1 MSALSRAIRATAKPG
16 APRRI
21 DRLTDRH
28 IATLTMSRYPRIS
41 APVASV
47 PDGTHPLFRGDASCD
62 EPPTRRPYRSIPT
75 STRRGA

>member
-1 MSALSRAIRATAKPG
+1 MSALSRPARRAAETD

-28 IATLTMSRYPRIS
+28 IATLTMPRYPRIS
-41 APVASV
+41 APVTSV
-47 PDGTHPLFRGDASCD
+47 PDGTHPLFRGDASCA

-75 STRRGA
+75 PTRRGA